1 MFYLKYQDSKYNHLP
16 FRLNTNRTILNIS
29 QHHVLHFI
37 NFFYTNRLSSI
48 WSFLKKLLKVS
59 IEKFLNPGLRAI
71 QINPLPRLIT
81 MLLRHTAQSLIF
93 SNMLLSNLLLPMIIV
108 TRRAA
113 NATKR
118 SPTKPAEKLV
128 NIYVFHTSS
137 INFLCTL
144 CDFHS

>member
-1 MFYLKYQDSKYNHLP
+1 MY
-16 FRLNTNRTILNIS
+16 
-29 QHHVLHFI
+29 FI

-48 WSFLKKLLKVS
+48 WSFVKKLLKVS

-128 NIYVFHTSS
+128 NIYVFHTSIFKEYLAS
-137 INFLCTL
+137 INSYLI
-144 CDFHS
+144 

>member
-1 MFYLKYQDSKYNHLP
+1 MY
-16 FRLNTNRTILNIS
+16 
-29 QHHVLHFI
+29 FI

-144 CDFHS
+144 CDFQSQVDQHRKPTDQVKKCRLVTWMLYCYNP